1 MKRGVL
7 FSLLMLFSSTA
18 LSAEGVS
25 ITLKASSFYLGG
37 GVGFNTASGG
47 NGTGIQILGGYQ
59 FDFKINGNISTALE
73 LGYMDSGNFD
83 TKNFNNDAT
92 FRVNDK
98 AKGMWLNVVESF
110 PIGNRVEGL
119 VRLGID
125 FGDDDGVMAGTG
137 LGYYFNPNWV
147 LRSEYVVRDNVNS
160 FQFNLLY
167 NF

>member
-92 FRVNDK
+92 FRV
-98 AKGMWLNVVESF
+98 
-110 PIGNRVEGL
+110 
-119 VRLGID
+119 
-125 FGDDDGVMAGTG
+125 
-137 LGYYFNPNWV
+137 
-147 LRSEYVVRDNVNS
+147 
-160 FQFNLLY
+160 
-167 NF
+167 